1 MSAETKPDDAYTL
14 RMRDLCEAS
23 GLERQAIHFYIQRGL
38 LPPGKKTS
46 RNAALYSEAHL
57 ERLKTI
63 RRLKEE
69 RFLPLK
75 AIKAVLDGQD
85 ENFSDAQRGFL
96 SRVKVGL
103 GETLGGDDDAAFVA
117 IDQVRETTGLT
128 RADIDEAIDQ
138 GTVAASPDRGAVAAR
153 DVWMLELFAQMRALG
168 FSEADGFRV
177 GDVAIYEKAIGEL
190 FSQEVALLTARLS
203 GHQPSE
209 AAAMITRALPVVHA
223 FMTRYHRERVR
234 DFFESLPD
242 APHEPGDE

>member
-1 MSAETKPDDAYTL
+1 
-14 RMRDLCEAS
+14 MRVERPPLAHDLD
-23 GLERQAIHFYIQRGL
+23 QR
-38 LPPGKKTS
+38 
-46 RNAALYSEAHL
+46 RALD
-57 ERLKTI
+57 
-63 RRLKEE
+63 
-69 RFLPLK
+69 K
-75 AIKAVLDGQD
+75 ALHEHHGACITDGELVD
-85 ENFSDAQRGFL
+85 
-96 SRVKVGL
+96 
-103 GETLGGDDDAAFVA
+103 VA
-117 IDQVRETTGLT
+117 D
-128 RADIDEAIDQ
+128 
-138 GTVAASPDRGAVAAR
+138 